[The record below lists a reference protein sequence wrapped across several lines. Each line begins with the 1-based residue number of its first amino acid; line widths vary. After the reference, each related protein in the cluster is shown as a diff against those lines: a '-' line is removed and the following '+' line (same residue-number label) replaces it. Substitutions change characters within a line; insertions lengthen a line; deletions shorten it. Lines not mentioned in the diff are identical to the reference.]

1 MVPAEQALRVA
12 GGGHRVVRRREDG
25 EELVTAGVDLV
36 ARGARDRL
44 AQQLPDVGE
53 DGLPL
58 GAEVVGEAR
67 RALDVGEEEGDCSG
81 RERAHAVS
89 LGGWSGGKREEAFEA
104 DGACGVAGAV

>member
-36 ARGARDRL
+36 ARGSRDRL

-67 RALDVGEEEGDCSG
+67 RASTSAKRKVTVPVGS
-81 RERAHAVS
+81 VLTPS
-89 LGGWSGGKREEAFEA
+89 
-104 DGACGVAGAV
+104 V